1 MHTSNRETSQTC
13 SFSPMLLP
21 MPLLLLPP
29 SLGTKKP
36 TTRLYVV
43 TTKPKIGQAKMD
55 HIIQAIKAIV
65 ELEEKAEELVR
76 IANCQG

>member
-1 MHTSNRETSQTC
+1 
-13 SFSPMLLP
+13 MLLP